1 MPFAII
7 HNSFR
12 WRVNTQGTRRQR
24 LEFVDL
30 AEIYLLGSGLPR
42 QNNNFRTKQRHS
54 RRDPLTTGLST
65 TESRCTTATASN
77 W

>member
-12 WRVNTQGTRRQR
+12 WRVNTQGARRQG

-30 AEIYLLGSGLPR
+30 AEIYLPRAAVSPVEQQLPHEAASQPSR
-42 QNNNFRTKQRHS
+42 SVDNRTIDDGKSLHHRN
-54 RRDPLTTGLST
+54 G
-65 TESRCTTATASN
+65 E
-77 W
+77 